1 MITEVRAPGK
11 LYIAGEY
18 AVVETGHPA
27 VLIAVDRYLTV
38 RVSPAASDTGHITT
52 DQNAGSR
59 LEWYRR
65 GTADSPNSMVIEP
78 DQDQFSFVL
87 AAVRVVEEAAVA
99 LGVQL
104 QVYDLDITSELDD
117 DSGRKFGLG
126 SSAAVTVATVRA
138 LCQHYRLDLGLM
150 EQLKLALLASIEVQ
164 RSGSGGDVAASMFGG
179 WIAYTSFDRQWARQ
193 QRPGR
198 DLLELIAAPWPGLS
212 VRPLTPPAHLRLLVG
227 WTGSPASTSRLVDD
241 VQSNTEGADVSG
253 GQGTGTATD
262 ADEARSPGPGDYAW
276 FLEQSRQCVEDFI
289 DAVDRDDS
297 TGVFAAIRR
306 NRDLLRGLGELT
318 GTTIETPTLRKLI
331 ETAEAHGGAA
341 KTSGA
346 GGGDCGIVLID
357 PESSVSD
364 IDDLLATWE
373 RADIRMLNL
382 HVHQP
387 DAVSDR
393 VSDKE

>member
-18 AVVETGHPA
+18 AVVESGFPA
-27 VLIAVDRYLTV
+27 VLIAVDRYITV
-38 RVSPAASDTGHITT
+38 RVSPAAADTGHITT
-52 DQNAGSR
+52 DQNPGSR

-65 GTADSPNSMVIEP
+65 GTPDGTSAMVIEP

-87 AAVRVVEEAAVA
+87 AAVRLVEEAAVS
-99 LGVQL
+99 LGVEL

-138 LCQHYRLDLGLM
+138 LCQHYQLGLTRM

-179 WIAYTSFDRQWARQ
+179 WIAYTSFDRRWARR
-193 QRPGR
+193 QRTMRPALDLVR
-198 DLLELIAAPWPGLS
+198 DTWPGLS
-212 VRPLTPPAHLRLLVG
+212 VRPLNPPDHLRLLVG

-241 VQSNTEGADVSG
+241 VQSNKSPSDLDNA
-253 GQGTGTATD
+253 AY
-262 ADEARSPGPGDYAW
+262 EAAAPREWDYSR
-276 FLEQSRQCVEDFI
+276 FLEESRECVEAFV
-289 DAVDRDDS
+289 DALDRDIPAA
-297 TGVFAAIRR
+297 VFAGIRR
-306 NRDLLRGLGELT
+306 NRGLLHELGLHT
-318 GTTIETPTLRKLI
+318 GTTIETPTLTRLI

-357 PESSVSD
+357 PDSPDSD

-373 RADIRMLNL
+373 RADIRMLSL

-387 DAVSDR
+387 EEQV
-393 VSDKE
+393 E

>member
-18 AVVETGHPA
+18 AVVETGYPA
-27 VLIAVDRYLTV
+27 VLIAVDRYITV

-59 LEWYRR
+59 LEWYRQ
-65 GTADSPNSMVIEP
+65 GSDMLIEP
-78 DQDQFSFVL
+78 DRDQFSFVL

-99 LGVQL
+99 LGVEL

-138 LCQHYRLDLGLM
+138 LCTHYQLGLDRM
-150 EQLKLALLASIEVQ
+150 AQLKLALLASIGVQ

-179 WIAYTSFDRQWARQ
+179 WIAYTSFDRDWARE
-193 QRPGR
+193 QREHRPLM
-198 DLLELIAAPWPGLS
+198 DLVAADWPGLS
-212 VRPLTPPAHLRLLVG
+212 VRRVVPPDHLRLLVG

-241 VQSNTEGADVSG
+241 VQSNKSG
-253 GQGTGTATD
+253 D
-262 ADEARSPGPGDYAW
+262 AGWTYAGFLDGSRS
-276 FLEQSRQCVEDFI
+276 CVEAFVAALDHEDTDGI
-289 DAVDRDDS
+289 M
-297 TGVFAAIRR
+297 AAIRR
-306 NRDLLRGLGELT
+306 NRELLHGLGEHT
-318 GTTIETPTLRKLI
+318 GTTIETPQLRRLI

-346 GGGDCGIVLID
+346 GGGDCGIVLISED
-357 PESSVSD
+357 AR
-364 IDDLLATWE
+364 IDDLLAVWE
-373 RADIRMLNL
+373 RADIRVLNL
-382 HVHQP
+382 HEHRP
-387 DAVSDR
+387 DGED
-393 VSDKE
+393 